1 MFINLFFSTM
11 TNKNFLWLPALLITF
26 AACTSSTVKMEQQA
40 QVLIDS
46 LEKQLVPLSTK
57 TAIAAF
63 EAAVSGNPADYE
75 KTAALELELNKL
87 LSDTNVFSQL
97 KDLKESEKLKDSIL
111 VRQIDLLYLAYLSR
125 QIDTALLEQ
134 LINKQSAIEQVF
146 STFRAKVEGQLVGD
160 NTIDSILKTSLDQRL
175 LEVAWT
181 ASKEV
186 GAEVSSR
193 VVELVKLRNKV
204 AQSLGFPNYHH
215 MSLALSEQDPDEIL
229 ALFDELDNLT
239 APTYAKLKG
248 EIDTF
253 LAQRFSVTPDELR
266 PWHYQNRFFQ
276 EPPQIYPVDL
286 DKFFAGQN
294 IEQLAVTYY
303 AGLGLD
309 VTDIMARSDLYEK
322 PGKNQHAF
330 CTDIDRSGD
339 VRMLCN
345 LRPDAY
351 WANTLLH
358 ELGHAVYSK
367 YNDPQLPYLLRNQA
381 HTFTTEAIANMFGRF
396 SSHPGWFVDNGLTD
410 SAGAASIRQS
420 VNANLRLEQLVFSRW
435 CQVMYR
441 FEKAMFE
448 NPDQDLNTL
457 WWQLVEKY
465 QLLKKPEGRNQPDW
479 ASKIHV
485 SLYPCYYHNYLM
497 GELLAS
503 QLYHY
508 ISVQVLGAA
517 DVYSQS
523 FTGRPEVGNYLR
535 TKVFEPGAR
544 YHWKEMIERATGE
557 PLAAKYYALQFLRE

>member
-1 MFINLFFSTM
+1 M
-11 TNKNFLWLPALLITF
+11 LWWPGLLIIF
-26 AACTSSTVKMEQQA
+26 AACTQKTLKMEQQA
-40 QVLIDS
+40 RALIDS
-46 LEKQLVPLSTK
+46 LEKQLVPISTSA
-57 TAIAAF
+57 AIAAYD
-63 EAAVSGNPADYE
+63 AAVSGLPADYE
-75 KTAALELELNKL
+75 KTASLELELNKL
-87 LSDTNVFSQL
+87 LTNKEVFAQL
-97 KDLKESEKLKDSIL
+97 KVIKESGKLTDTLL
-111 VRQIDLLYLAYLSR
+111 VRQVDLLYLAYLSR

-146 STFRAKVEGQLVGD
+146 STFRAEVDGKQVGD
-160 NTIDSILKTSLDQRL
+160 NTIDSILKNSVDQRL
-175 LEVAWT
+175 LQEVWT
-181 ASKEV
+181 ASKAV
-186 GAEVSSR
+186 GAEVNSR

-204 AQSLGFPNYHH
+204 AQSLGFPNYHY

-229 ALFDELDNLT
+229 ALFDELDSLT
-239 APTYAKLKG
+239 APAYAQLKG
-248 EIDTF
+248 SIDSF
-253 LAQRFSVTPDELR
+253 LSKRFSINADELK

-276 EPPQIYPVDL
+276 EPPQIYPVNL
-286 DKFFAGQN
+286 DRFFAGQN
-294 IEQLAVTYY
+294 LEQLATVYY

-309 VTDIMARSDLYEK
+309 VADIMSRSDLYEK

-367 YNDPQLPYLLRNQA
+367 YNDPQLPYLLRNHA
-381 HTFTTEAIANMFGRF
+381 HTFTTEAIANLFGRF
-396 SSHPGWFVDNGLTD
+396 ASHPDWLVHNGLTD
-410 SAGAASIRQS
+410 SAGAEAIRQS

-465 QLLKKPEGRNQPDW
+465 QLLKKPVGRNQPDW

-485 SLYPCYYHNYLM
+485 ALYPCYYHNYLM

-503 QLYHY
+503 QLHHH
-508 ISVQVLGAA
+508 ISVNVLGATE
-517 DVYSQS
+517 VYNQS
-523 FTGRPEVGNYLR
+523 FTGRPEVGIYLR

-544 YHWKEMIERATGE
+544 YHWKEMIVRATGE
-557 PLAAKYYALQFLRE
+557 PLSAKYYALQFLGK